1 MIKEKGNSTHICSL
15 SNFEEPKQSFGFSVI
30 AFYISDHGFGH
41 ASRNIPIIRYILEAK
56 SDVKIYIITGNKQ
69 GEFIKESLRDT
80 NNYHNI
86 SFRFMKNTDL
96 GLILKDNSLDI
107 DKEKLNEEVI
117 KYINSWDDR
126 ITSEKRF
133 LTDKKVNLIVSDIVP
148 WIFKCSQELDIQSVL
163 ISNFTWVDIYKE
175 YLDKKICDEFRNCY
189 KLASKVFLYNFYM
202 DSMKEYINKYE
213 EAGFVCREFN
223 LDKVNLIK
231 SKFNKPIVFVSV
243 GRSVNLNSE
252 IDVSNL
258 NYNFI
263 VTEGIKLIG
272 DNVIYL
278 PKETNN
284 TQDYIKASDYVIT
297 KAGWGTIAECL
308 IGKKKIAVLSRDSVA
323 EDRWTI
329 ERLIRNKLAIKVDY
343 NCINIKEI
351 IRDLENFSP
360 NYKEFNIKN
369 DYKNIGDKLIDLL

>member
-1 MIKEKGNSTHICSL
+1 MRN
-15 SNFEEPKQSFGFSVI
+15 V

-56 SDVKIYIITGNKQ
+56 NDIRVYIITGTKQ
-69 GEFIKESLRDT
+69 GEFIKESLTDT
-80 NNYHNI
+80 KNYNNV
-86 SFRFMKNTDL
+86 SFKSIDRLDL
-96 GLILKDNSLDI
+96 GLVLKNNSLDI

-117 KYINSWDDR
+117 KYINSWDER
-126 ITSEKRF
+126 
-133 LTDKKVNLIVSDIVP
+133 VNLEKNFLIDKNINLVISDIVP
-148 WIFKCSQELDIQSVL
+148 WVFKASKELDIKSVL

-175 YLDKKICDEFRNCY
+175 YLDKSICNEFRSYY
-189 KLASKVFLYNFYM
+189 KLADKVFLYDLYM
-202 DSMKEYINKYE
+202 DSMKDYIDNYE
-213 EAGFVCREFN
+213 EVGLVCREFN
-223 LDKVNLIK
+223 LDKANSIR
-231 SKFNKPIVFVSV
+231 SKFDKPIVFVSV

-252 IDVSNL
+252 INVSNL

-263 VTEGIKLIG
+263 VTEGINLIG
-272 DNVIYL
+272 DNVLYL

-329 ERLIRNKLAIKVDY
+329 ERLIKNKLAIKVDFDR
-343 NCINIKEI
+343 ININEI
-351 IRDLENFSP
+351 IKNLENFNP
-360 NYKEFNIKN
+360 NYKDINIKN